1 VIVEPI
7 LRLASGKGATLLWRF
22 GDEQAAQIVEFAVS
36 LPLLVVFVVGIF
48 DFSGA
53 LSLKQKLTNA
63 ARDAARVAAADPAND
78 LGSPPTSGVPVSV
91 SDAFQVVSNYL
102 LSENINDCGLSN
114 QKPFQGTGL
123 KWSSNATNGCPGL
136 GLTLTIDRGCF
147 TAQTIGTTTVDLV
160 NTCVTIQYPYKWRFN
175 SVITLLVPGA
185 RYGSVTY
192 ISANATA
199 FNEN

>member
-1 VIVEPI
+1 MIVKPI
-7 LRLASGKGATLLWRF
+7 LRPASGKGAALWWRC

-78 LGSPPTSGVPVSV
+78 LSGAGNNNLPVSV
-91 SDAFQVVSNYL
+91 SDAYQVVYNYL
-102 LSENINDCGLSN
+102 NSENINDCGLSN
-114 QKPFQGTGL
+114 QKPAQGTGL

-147 TAQTIGTTTVDLV
+147 TPQTIGTATVDVV